1 MHIRIWNNMK
11 VQQQVISPQDI
22 VILLK
27 ISTYINK
34 SWSQLALAEELFIS
48 QSEVSKSLMRSKYAA
63 LLDHTGK
70 KVMRMAL
77 IEFLEFGIKYVFP
90 QQPGAIVRGIPTAHS
105 APPLNAVFQ
114 SQEQY
119 VWPSASGTVRGQS
132 IQPLYPSVV
141 QAVKHDE
148 SLYELLALVDA
159 IRVGRARE
167 KEMAIVELKKR
178 LLDGE

>member
-1 MHIRIWNNMK
+1 MK
-11 VQQQVISPQDI
+11 VSPQIISPQDI

-27 ISTYINK
+27 ITTYGDRDWNQ
-34 SWSQLALAEELFIS
+34 SSLAEELHIS

-63 LLDHTGK
+63 LLNYTGK
-70 KVMRMAL
+70 KVMRSAL
-77 IEFLEFGIKYVFP
+77 MEFLQYGIKYVFP

-105 APPLNAVFQ
+105 APSLQDDFQ
-114 SQEQY
+114 SEEHF
-119 VWPSASGTVRGQS
+119 VWPSATGTVRGQS

-148 SLYELLALVDA
+148 NLYALLTLIDA

-167 KEMAIVELKKR
+167 KEMAIGKLKKR